1 MRTPNSKPRLHDR
14 RPAAAAV
21 LIGLSVIVVTV
32 TERDLHRR
40 PDTQIQGSKSIWRLV
55 SLNAI
60 GAIAYLAWGHTH
72 ATES

>member
-1 MRTPNSKPRLHDR
+1 
-14 RPAAAAV
+14 
-21 LIGLSVIVVTV
+21 VVTV
-32 TERDLHRR
+32 AERDLHRR